1 VNSSNVCLPG
11 NVLCDPSV
19 SVDHRKRDIEWPATA
34 IGSRRL
40 VRCPYAYDQASY
52 AHRDCI
58 LSSIIDQTPRW
69 TAANVTMC
77 PQPPFS
83 QGVDRLADFMVRSKR
98 SLPSVVLFSESY
110 SLSAKLN
117 AGRLLSRFLF
127 CETALG
133 AIFFFILLLLLLL
146 YSFTETV
153 LGTTLLISQGRHRRY
168 TTVCEKPRDAI
179 LRRTKYYSEVRFS

>member
-1 VNSSNVCLPG
+1 
-11 NVLCDPSV
+11 
-19 SVDHRKRDIEWPATA
+19 
-34 IGSRRL
+34 
-40 VRCPYAYDQASY
+40 
-52 AHRDCI
+52 
-58 LSSIIDQTPRW
+58 
-69 TAANVTMC
+69 MC

-133 AIFFFILLLLLLL
+133 AIFFFILLLLL

-153 LGTTLLISQGRHRRY
+153 LGMTLLISQGRHRRY
-168 TTVCEKPRDAI
+168 TTVYEKPRDAI
-179 LRRTKYYSEVRFS
+179 LRRTKYYSEVRLS